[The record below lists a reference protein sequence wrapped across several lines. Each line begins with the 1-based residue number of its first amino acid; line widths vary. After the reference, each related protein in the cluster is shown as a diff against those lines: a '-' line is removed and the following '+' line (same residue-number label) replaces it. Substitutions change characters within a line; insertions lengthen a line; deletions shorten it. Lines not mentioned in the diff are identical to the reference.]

1 MRTSVAIIL
10 LIVLF
15 NASGYGEPYKVA
27 FSNNYPPY
35 QYVNDSGELVG
46 FNVDILKAINDV
58 YKTNVKIIGGE
69 WHAIK
74 QDLDKGVVNAVG
86 GIHYPGSP
94 DSRYIYTRSVIN
106 TSHCFFYNSNYHKK
120 FSLEVF
126 RSLHV
131 PKVALWKNDVLSHY
145 ITSINP
151 TVKILYINDYGGL
164 IPALDSEE
172 VTCVFAQRT
181 GGMYQVRR
189 LGKNYIKTLDQRIL
203 ERNMGFRVDK
213 DYPELAELLDHGLE
227 ILLANGTY
235 QDIYDRWI
243 GIYEQKEKHW
253 YYDGRNIVFAGS
265 IILVLILLLL
275 IINQILNAKV
285 KSKTKDLLLQLELNS
300 NMMKEL
306 ERQKERAEE
315 SERMKSAFLA
325 NMSHEIRTPMNGILG
340 FTELLKTVEY
350 SSEEQMNFIKIIEQS
365 GNRMLGTINNI
376 IDVSKLESGMEE
388 PNYQEVDV
396 GGVLTQLG
404 SFFKQQAEHKRI
416 ELKIIEQG
424 VMSSV
429 RFVSDEYRLNS
440 ILTNLIKNGIK
451 FTKEG
456 YVSVTYSVSRD
467 LAQFWIKDT
476 GIGIA
481 VSKQADIFDQFV
493 QEDTSYSRN
502 FEGSGLGLSIS
513 RGYVH
518 LLGGEIS
525 LKSEPGQGTLFYFHL
540 PNHLPDTQ
548 V

>member
-1 MRTSVAIIL
+1 MRNPVVIIL

-15 NASGYGEPYKVA
+15 TANRLDGQYKIA

-35 QYVNDSGELVG
+35 QFMDESGELVG

-58 YKTNVKIIGGE
+58 YKANLYIIGGE

-74 QDLDKGVVNAVG
+74 QDLDKGEVNAVG

-126 RSLHV
+126 RSLHA
-131 PKVALWKNDVLSHY
+131 PKVAMWKNDVLSHY

-151 TVKILYINDYGGL
+151 TVDILYINNYGGL

-172 VTCVFAQRT
+172 VTCVFAQRV
-181 GGMYQVRR
+181 GGMYQVKK

-213 DYPELAELLDHGLE
+213 DVPELAQLLDHGLE

-235 QDIYDRWI
+235 QDIYDKWI
-243 GIYEQKEKHW
+243 GVYEQKEKHW
-253 YYDGRNIVFAGS
+253 YYSGRNIVLAGS

-275 IINQILNAKV
+275 IINQVLNAKV

-306 ERQKERAEE
+306 ERQKVRAED
-315 SERMKSAFLA
+315 SEKMKTAFLA

-376 IDVSKLESGMEE
+376 IDVSKLESGLEE
-388 PNYQEVDV
+388 PSYQEVDIR
-396 GGVLTQLG
+396 GILIQLR
-404 SFFKQQAEHKRI
+404 SFFKQETNLKGIA
-416 ELKIIEQG
+416 LKIIEEG
-424 VMSSV
+424 VMASES
-429 RFVSDEYRLNS
+429 FVTDEYKLNS

-456 YVSVTYSVSRD
+456 FVSVTYSVSSD
-467 LAQFWIKDT
+467 LAQFWIEDT

-481 VSKQADIFDQFV
+481 ESRQSDIFDQFV

-513 RGYVH
+513 RGYVN
-518 LLGGEIS
+518 LLGGKIT
-525 LKSEPGQGTLFYFHL
+525 LKSEPQKGTVFYFCI
-540 PNHLPDTQ
+540 PNHKPPFDA
-548 V
+548 